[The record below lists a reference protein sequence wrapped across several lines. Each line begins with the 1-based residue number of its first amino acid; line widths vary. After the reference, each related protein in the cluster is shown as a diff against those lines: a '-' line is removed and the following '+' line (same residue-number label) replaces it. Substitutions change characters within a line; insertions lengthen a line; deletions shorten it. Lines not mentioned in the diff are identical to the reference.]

1 MRSPSLLALDEGDD
15 DGSDDDDDEDDGDA
29 DDGDDDAVVYEADDD
44 DDDDDG
50 DGDDEDV
57 GGAHQ
62 GSGWRIHQRITPAR
76 VTRGLVGTHG
86 GQRWAP
92 TRPNAQTPHK
102 RKTNSKRK
110 SSNR

>member
-1 MRSPSLLALDEGDD
+1 MTAMLTMISTPTVIVMCDIHDDLAIDNKN
-15 DGSDDDDDEDDGDA
+15 
-29 DDGDDDAVVYEADDD
+29 DDGDDD
-44 DDDDDG
+44 DG
-50 DGDDEDV
+50 DEDGDDEDV

-76 VTRGLVGTHG
+76 VTGGLVGWAPMVGNG
-86 GQRWAP
+86 GRP

>member
-1 MRSPSLLALDEGDD
+1 MTAMLTMISTPTVIVMCDIHDDLAIDNKN
-15 DGSDDDDDEDDGDA
+15 
-29 DDGDDDAVVYEADDD
+29 DDGDDD
-44 DDDDDG
+44 

-76 VTRGLVGTHG
+76 VTGGLVGWAPMVGNG
-86 GQRWAP
+86 GRP

>member
-1 MRSPSLLALDEGDD
+1 MTAMLTMVSTPTVIVMCDIHDDLAIDNEN
-15 DGSDDDDDEDDGDA
+15 DDEDGYEDG
-29 DDGDDDAVVYEADDD
+29 DDD
-44 DDDDDG
+44 DDDS

-76 VTRGLVGTHG
+76 VTGGLVGWAPMVGNG
-86 GQRWAP
+86 GRP

>member
-1 MRSPSLLALDEGDD
+1 MTAMLTIVSTPTVIVMCDIHDDLAIDNKN
-15 DGSDDDDDEDDGDA
+15 
-29 DDGDDDAVVYEADDD
+29 DDGDDD
-44 DDDDDG
+44 DG
-50 DGDDEDV
+50 DEDGDDEDV

-76 VTRGLVGTHG
+76 VTGGLVVGTHG

>member
-1 MRSPSLLALDEGDD
+1 MILTASVIMMCDIHDDLAIDNEN
-15 DGSDDDDDEDDGDA
+15 DDE
-29 DDGDDDAVVYEADDD
+29 
-44 DDDDDG
+44 

-76 VTRGLVGTHG
+76 VTGGLVGWAPMVGNG
-86 GQRWAP
+86 GRP

>member
-1 MRSPSLLALDEGDD
+1 MCDIHDD
-15 DGSDDDDDEDDGDA
+15 HA
-29 DDGDDDAVVYEADDD
+29 DDIQDSENEDGADDD
-44 DDDDDG
+44 DDGDGDG

-76 VTRGLVGTHG
+76 VTG
-86 GQRWAP
+86 GWWAP
-92 TRPNAQTPHK
+92 MVGNGGRPSRPNAQTPHK

-110 SSNR
+110 SSNRRKSSNMQKNSKRATLDEK